1 MHACMHVVYG
11 CVCVQ
16 PPKVKAVINSV
27 QSTPLANIQ
36 NPLAGFHW
44 DYDKVCM
51 QLGLYP
57 SFPPCN
63 KFLLI
68 YPYSCCFLN
77 LYSFLEHI
85 FVLIPLMDLMMIG
98 AHCLLACL
106 QGDFYHWVELL
117 NHFEVFFETF
127 IKPRK
132 DLQLE
137 GNFLEGDDPFPKEA
151 VLQILRV
158 TQIILENCANKYLY
172 NSNEVVLHPIP
183 HFSAFFFLLLEH
195 CFVL

>member
-1 MHACMHVVYG
+1 MHF
-11 CVCVQ
+11 CVDSSDGS
-16 PPKVKAVINSV
+16 ADDWSA
-27 QSTPLANIQ
+27 LAR
-36 NPLAGFHW
+36 
-44 DYDKVCM
+44 
-51 QLGLYP
+51 
-57 SFPPCN
+57 
-63 KFLLI
+63 
-68 YPYSCCFLN
+68 
-77 LYSFLEHI
+77 
-85 FVLIPLMDLMMIG
+85 
-98 AHCLLACL
+98 L

-183 HFSAFFFLLLEH
+183 HFSASFLLLLEH

>member
-1 MHACMHVVYG
+1 MHVVYG

-16 PPKVKAVINSV
+16 PPKVKAFINSV

-44 DYDKVCM
+44 DYDK
-51 QLGLYP
+51 
-57 SFPPCN
+57 
-63 KFLLI
+63 
-68 YPYSCCFLN
+68 
-77 LYSFLEHI
+77 
-85 FVLIPLMDLMMIG
+85 
-98 AHCLLACL
+98 
-106 QGDFYHWVELL
+106 GDFYHWVELL

-137 GNFLEGDDPFPKEA
+137 GNFLEGDDTFPKEA